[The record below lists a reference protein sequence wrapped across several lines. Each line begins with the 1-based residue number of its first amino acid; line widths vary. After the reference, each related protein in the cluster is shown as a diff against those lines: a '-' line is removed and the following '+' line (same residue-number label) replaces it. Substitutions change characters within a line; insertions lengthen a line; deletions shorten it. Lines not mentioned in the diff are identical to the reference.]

1 MSVSEPKPQP
11 PSGGGIN
18 AILFFGFGIASGILL
33 AFSGVGFLQDSASLI
48 ATVFLSA
55 MAVVLLLGVIIFA
68 LRRLVWQKLFGFA
81 EVQIEQ
87 FATPMAKVAE
97 RAIAGDPAGATAA
110 ARDLVAL
117 VLARY
122 SWISTRRW
130 IIAALTGLIAAMAA
144 LAGTALLFKQN
155 QLIEAQTGLLAEQNA
170 KIAGQTVLQELD
182 LELAEAAR
190 NAALAV
196 EITQIASDLG
206 RILDRTEGVKTGSTR
221 PEGIFNAIT
230 TGDLSRELVLRI
242 TSVSRATKPYRFL
255 DLGVRAQSNNDR
267 TRIAVARRRDEFPNT
282 YARIGAAYGWGE
294 PDLEAHLIDRPAS
307 PERGQLLSVLL
318 GAGLYNLEG
327 LNSAGLD
334 LSFAALPNANILTM
348 TAQGGLLDSA
358 DFTGSYLV
366 EVDLGGAGLENA
378 RFRGCVVQRSSF
390 AEVTAERIRP
400 PYPASNAP
408 MSTRA
413 NGADF
418 VAAAIYDSKFT
429 ATQLLAANFDAA
441 LLAGVD
447 FGGANLGLST
457 FRGAVVLQ
465 ADWRGAVL
473 KSADFDGAVV
483 FGADALDLIAAAA
496 AEGSFDPGRF
506 RLDPMDEADLMK
518 IGIVGLNLDP
528 GQIAARTGGKPPY
541 RVTRVQPFD
550 DGLPP

>member
-1 MSVSEPKPQP
+1 MRC
-11 PSGGGIN
+11 
-18 AILFFGFGIASGILL
+18 A
-33 AFSGVGFLQDSASLI
+33 
-48 ATVFLSA
+48 
-55 MAVVLLLGVIIFA
+55 
-68 LRRLVWQKLFGFA
+68 RLVWQRLFGFA

-87 FATPMAKVAE
+87 FATPLSQVTE
-97 RAIAGDPAGATAA
+97 RAIAGDPAGATSA

-122 SWISTRRW
+122 SWVATRRW

-182 LELAEAAR
+182 LQLAEAAR

-196 EITQIASDLG
+196 EITQIASELG
-206 RILDRTEGVKTGSTR
+206 KVLDGIAAKAG
-221 PEGIFNAIT
+221 PEVQPPENIFNAIQ

-255 DLGVRAQSNNDR
+255 DLGVRAQSNNDK

-282 YARIGAAYGWGE
+282 YARIGAAYGWVE
-294 PDLEAHLIDRPAS
+294 PDPVAHLIDRPAS

-327 LNSAGLD
+327 LNTAGLD
-334 LSFAALPNANILTM
+334 LSFAALPNANILLM
-348 TAQGGLLDSA
+348 TAQGGQLDSA

-378 RFRGCVVQRSSF
+378 RFRGCVIQRSSF
-390 AEVTAERIRP
+390 AVVTAQTIRA

-418 VAAAIYDSKFT
+418 AGAAIYDT
-429 ATQLLAANFDAA
+429 TLAGAQLLAANFDGA
-441 LLAGVD
+441 LLAGAD
-447 FGGANLGLST
+447 FAGADLGLAT
-457 FRGAVVLQ
+457 FRGAVLLD
-465 ADWRGAVL
+465 AKWDGANL

-483 FGADALDLIAAAA
+483 FGAEALQGIAAVAA
-496 AEGSFDPGRF
+496 ADSFNPARF
-506 RLDPMDEADLMK
+506 RADPLDPAALMK
-518 IGIVGLNLDP
+518 IGIVGLNLTPED
-528 GQIAARTGGKPPY
+528 IKARTGGAPAF
-541 RVTRVQPFD
+541 RLTRIQPFD
-550 DGLPP
+550 DGALP

>member
-1 MSVSEPKPQP
+1 M
-11 PSGGGIN
+11 
-18 AILFFGFGIASGILL
+18 
-33 AFSGVGFLQDSASLI
+33 
-48 ATVFLSA
+48 T
-55 MAVVLLLGVIIFA
+55 
-68 LRRLVWQKLFGFA
+68 
-81 EVQIEQ
+81 
-87 FATPMAKVAE
+87 E
-97 RAIAGDPAGATAA
+97 RAIAGDPAGATSA

-122 SWISTRRW
+122 SWVATRRW

-182 LELAEAAR
+182 LQLAEAAR

-196 EITQIASDLG
+196 EITQIAAELG
-206 RILDRTEGVKTGSTR
+206 RVLDRIDMQEGAGA
-221 PEGIFNAIT
+221 ENIFNAIT
-230 TGDLSRELVLRI
+230 TEDLSRELVLRI

-255 DLGVRAQSNNDR
+255 DLGVRAQSTNDK
-267 TRIAVARRRDEFPNT
+267 TRIAMERRRAEFPNT
-282 YARIGAAYGWGE
+282 YARIGAAYGWVD
-294 PDLEAHLIDRPAS
+294 PDPVAHLIDRPAS

-327 LNSAGLD
+327 LNTAGLD
-334 LSFAALPNANILTM
+334 LSFAALLNANLLLM

-378 RFRGCVVQRSSF
+378 RFRGCVIQRSSF
-390 AEVTAERIRP
+390 AVVTDQTIRA

-418 VAAAIYDSKFT
+418 VGAAIWDT
-429 ATQLLAANFDAA
+429 TLAGAQLLAANFDGA

-447 FGGANLGLST
+447 FSGADLGLAT
-457 FRGAVVLQ
+457 L
-465 ADWRGAVL
+465 RGAVL
-473 KSADFDGAVV
+473 LDVTWDGAGLKSADLDGAVV
-483 FGADALDLIAAAA
+483 FGADALDKIAAAA
-496 AEGSFDPGRF
+496 VEGSFNPARF
-506 RLDPMDEADLMK
+506 RADPIAMEEVLK
-518 IGIVGLNLDP
+518 IGIVGLNLTEAD
-528 GQIAARTGGKPPY
+528 IAARTGGAPAF
-541 RVTRVQPFD
+541 RLTRIQPFD
-550 DGLPP
+550 DGALP